1 MDRDRKFEINIETEI
16 ARLFDDASLATEGR
30 PKAVV
35 LMGGVAAGKTT
46 LRCKSYSRGFVLI
59 DAAEIF
65 HHLSNGDPMLDFPE
79 ALIDQLESIGPQI
92 ARRAVAERRNI
103 VTEIIGAELVPTE
116 KLISAL
122 KLAGYSVEVVAIT
135 CELEESIRRSAN
147 RGDNISAYY
156 AEQFQRQWII
166 DACSQFVR
174 ASGAPEQIESTL
186 PEGRLNSG
194 MKPHDR

>member
-1 MDRDRKFEINIETEI
+1 MDRDRTFEINIETVIE
-16 ARLFDDASLATEGR
+16 RLFDDASLATEGR
-30 PKAVV
+30 PKAAI

-46 LRCKSYSRGFVLI
+46 LRCKNYSRGFVLI

-122 KLAGYSVEVVAIT
+122 ESAGYSVEVVAIT

-156 AEQFQRQWII
+156 AEEFQSQWII
-166 DACSQFVR
+166 DACSQLVR

>member
-1 MDRDRKFEINIETEI
+1 
-16 ARLFDDASLATEGR
+16 
-30 PKAVV
+30 
-35 LMGGVAAGKTT
+35 
-46 LRCKSYSRGFVLI
+46 
-59 DAAEIF
+59 
-65 HHLSNGDPMLDFPE
+65 MLDFPE